1 MTPRNLTELRKANDN
16 HTQTDRNTT
25 GGISADVL
33 PRGSVLSGTLE
44 IRVLEQMPR
53 RGNPAHSHFLPLLPS
68 PPIRPRNLPQ
78 RPHTMKTGILP
89 PRNLFGLLDQ
99 SEPTGPKKLAV
110 FRRACTLMQVPFSP
124 DNYDENGKA
133 KKSLF
138 HVRIFNPAGSWVWY
152 ITDWDGED
160 LCFGLVRGFEE
171 EWGSFSLSELSM
183 IPGPFGIGLEVDV
196 CFQPIP
202 YSAFL
207 SRKEP
212 R

>member
-78 RPHTMKTGILP
+78 RPHTMKTTPTRQQNECARTKFLADHMAAEARRRRESMEEKQAMRLALMSRHTP
-89 PRNLFGLLDQ
+89 LD
-99 SEPTGPKKLAV
+99 
-110 FRRACTLMQVPFSP
+110 
-124 DNYDENGKA
+124 KA
-133 KKSLF
+133 KAKEAVAAFVL
-138 HVRIFNPAGSWVWY
+138 ATGSKNQP
-152 ITDWDGED
+152 
-160 LCFGLVRGFEE
+160 RGN
-171 EWGSFSLSELSM
+171 
-183 IPGPFGIGLEVDV
+183 
-196 CFQPIP
+196 
-202 YSAFL
+202 
-207 SRKEP
+207 R
-212 R
+212 

>member
-78 RPHTMKTGILP
+78 RPHTMKTT
-89 PRNLFGLLDQ
+89 RRTSCGL
-99 SEPTGPKKLAV
+99 E
-110 FRRACTLMQVPFSP
+110 RA
-124 DNYDENGKA
+124 KA
-133 KKSLF
+133 K
-138 HVRIFNPAGSWVWY
+138 
-152 ITDWDGED
+152 ED
-160 LCFGLVRGFEE
+160 RAWERA
-171 EWGSFSLSELSM
+171 M
-183 IPGPFGIGLEVDV
+183 TK
-196 CFQPIP
+196 
-202 YSAFL
+202 
-207 SRKEP
+207 KEAK
-212 R
+212 